1 MKKIAIATLAL
12 GVGLPVSGQAAENI
26 LFNCF
31 FPPRHY
37 VCSEFL
43 PEMARRIDD
52 ATEGR
57 VKMRIPPKSLAA
69 PPEQYQGVVNGVM
82 DGAVQFNGFLAADIP
97 AVAMGL
103 LPFVGHKESEPA
115 GVALWQTFQ
124 EYFGDKP
131 FGEAVLLST
140 FAFNGADLF
149 SITDTPI
156 TTPEDLASR
165 KIWAVPGG
173 PANIMATAGASVV
186 SGPAV
191 QMLELVSKGVVDG
204 YVGQPLTEV
213 TQYNLTDYTK
223 SVTVFDDKIL
233 QPSFSFY
240 IGQEKWNRITPE
252 DQQAIQQALGEDF
265 VRFMGTFQDNMFE
278 KSYQALVDAGV
289 EFIDGPPELLAIL
302 KQHGEPTIE
311 AWVSRVGED
320 GVDGRAALA
329 TFEEYYQKAR
339 TKGTE

>member
-1 MKKIAIATLAL
+1 MKTIAALTLTL
-12 GVGLPVSGQAAENI
+12 GLGLPASGQAAETI

-37 VCSEFL
+37 VCSDFL
-43 PEMARRIDD
+43 PEMARRIDE

-57 VKMRIPPKSLAA
+57 VRMRIPPKSLAA

-103 LPFVGHKESEPA
+103 LPFVGHKESLPA
-115 GVALWQTFQ
+115 GVALWETHRQH
-124 EYFGDKP
+124 FGDQP
-131 FGEAVLLST
+131 FGEAILLST
-140 FAFNGADLF
+140 FAFNGADIF
-149 SITDTPI
+149 SVNATPI
-156 TTPEDLASR
+156 TTPEDLSSR

-173 PANIMATAGASVV
+173 PADIMAAAGASVV

-213 TQYNLTDYTK
+213 TQYKLTDYTK
-223 SVTVFDDKIL
+223 SVTLFDDKIL
-233 QPSFSFY
+233 QPGFSFY
-240 IGQEKWNRITPE
+240 VGKQKWDRIAPV
-252 DQQAIQQALGEDF
+252 DQAAIQQALGLDF
-265 VRFMGTFQDNMFE
+265 VRYMGRYQDEVFE
-278 KSYQALVDAGV
+278 KSRQELADAGV
-289 EFIDGPPELLAIL
+289 VFVDGPPELLAKL
-302 KQHGEPTIE
+302 KGYGALSVEN
-311 AWVSRVGED
+311 WVAAMAEQ

-329 TFEEYYQKAR
+329 DFEAHYQKAR
-339 TKGTE
+339 AEGGR